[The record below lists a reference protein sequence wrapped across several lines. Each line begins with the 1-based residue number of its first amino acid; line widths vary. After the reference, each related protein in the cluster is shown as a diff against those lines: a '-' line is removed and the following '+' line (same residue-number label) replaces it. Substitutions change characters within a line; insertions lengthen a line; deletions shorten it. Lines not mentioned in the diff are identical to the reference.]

1 MKWQFKTVQSMESA
15 TMETSN
21 FKKMQSCGGCSNC
34 KKRPW
39 TCMVYGIDR
48 IMTTVTLLGTQH
60 TIDTNNLK
68 EKSFDPY
75 NTNGFL

>member
-21 FKKMQSCGGCSNC
+21 FKKMQPCGGSSNY

-39 TCMVYGIDR
+39 TCMVYGIDH
-48 IMTTVTLLGTQH
+48 IMTIVTLLGT
-60 TIDTNNLK
+60 
-68 EKSFDPY
+68 
-75 NTNGFL
+75 